1 MQTALRSAWLFAASI
16 TAMAATSGPLQAQES
31 PITIGASLPLSG
43 AQAEAGKEGQLIMQA
58 QIDALNRQGGLGG
71 RPLTLKVL
79 DDAYDPQ
86 RAASNAR
93 QLIQEGAVALL
104 NCWGTANCTA
114 MQPEVQQ
121 GQTPLVGVIA
131 GAGNMRQQPGR
142 HAYPLRASTQAEIA
156 AMLQQMQTIG
166 LQRIAI
172 VHQND
177 SFGRDSLQI
186 AQAAF
191 AAKSLKPVATL
202 SVEAAG
208 SNTPDL
214 ARQLAALSDLQG
226 VIVLA
231 GTPATIGLVTLSRQA
246 NITAPFYNLAAQANR
261 AVVQGLGPYT
271 RGIAFT
277 TLVPSPWKGAVPAIK
292 DYQQLVGQP
301 GMPPASYLGLEVFL
315 NTRTLLDGMRKASP
329 VINRT
334 ALSSTLDT
342 MGEIRYGAMHLR
354 FTAPRT
360 GSSYVGLTMID
371 ASGHFRE

>member
-16 TAMAATSGPLQAQES
+16 TTMAATSGPLQAQEN
-31 PITIGASLPLSG
+31 PITIGTSLPLSG

-58 QIDALNRQGGLGG
+58 QVDALNKQGGLGG
-71 RPLTLKVL
+71 RQLTLKVL
-79 DDAYDPQ
+79 DDGYDPQ
-86 RAASNAR
+86 HAASNAR

-104 NCWGTANCTA
+104 NCWGTASCAA

-142 HAYPLRASTQAEIA
+142 HAYPLRATTQAEIT

-166 LQRIAI
+166 LQRVVI
-172 VHQND
+172 VYQND
-177 SFGRDSLQI
+177 GFGKDGLQI
-186 AQAAF
+186 AMTAF
-191 AAKSLKPVATL
+191 TAKGLKPITTL
-202 SVEAAG
+202 AVEPSGA
-208 SNTPDL
+208 NTPDL
-214 ARQLAALSDLQG
+214 AKQLAAQSDLQG

-231 GTPATIGLVTLSRQA
+231 GTPATIGLITMARQA
-246 NITAPFYNLAAQANR
+246 RITAPFYNLAAQANR

-277 TLVPSPWKGAVPAIK
+277 TLVPSPWKGAVPAVK
-292 DYQQLVGQP
+292 DYQQLVSHS

-315 NTRTLLDGMRKASP
+315 NTRTLLDGLRKASP
-329 VINRT
+329 AANRA
-334 ALSSTLDT
+334 ALTSALDA
-342 MGEIRYGAMHLR
+342 MGEIRYGAMSLR
-354 FTAPRT
+354 FASPRT

-371 ASGHFRE
+371 SGGQFRE

>member
-1 MQTALRSAWLFAASI
+1 MQTPSRCAWLLAASI
-16 TAMAATSGPLQAQES
+16 TTSLTLHAQENKL
-31 PITIGASLPLSG
+31 TIGASLPLSG
-43 AQAEAGKEGQLIMQA
+43 SQAEAGKEGMSIMQA
-58 QIDALNRQGGLGG
+58 QVEAFNKQGGLGG
-71 RPLTLKVL
+71 KALTLKVL
-79 DDAYDPQ
+79 DDGYEPQ

-93 QLIQEGAVALL
+93 QLIQEGALALL
-104 NCWGTANCTA
+104 NCWGTASCTA

-121 GQTPLVGVIA
+121 GQTALVGVIA
-131 GAGNMRQQPGR
+131 GAGSMRQQPGR
-142 HAYPLRASTQAEIA
+142 FIYPLRASTQAEVA

-166 LQRIAI
+166 LRRIAI

-177 SFGRDSLQI
+177 GFGKNSLQI
-186 AQAAF
+186 ALNAF
-191 AAKSLKPVATL
+191 AANDLKAAATL
-202 SVEAAG
+202 AVEASG

-214 ARQLAALSDLQG
+214 ARQLAALPDLQG

-231 GTPATIGLVTLSRQA
+231 GAPATIGLITMARQA
-246 NITAPFYNLAAQANR
+246 HVTAPFYNLAAQANR

-292 DYQQLVGQP
+292 DYQQLLDHG

-315 NTRTLLDGMRKASP
+315 NTRTLLDALRKAAPTS
-329 VINRT
+329 NRAGLLA
-334 ALSSTLDT
+334 ALDA

-354 FTAPRT
+354 FTPPRT